1 MCDMRG
7 PSLILR
13 LYSLHCVRR
22 VVAAWVLKVMRL
34 WTWRHWWS
42 ISLDIKRWHYHGQ
55 GLHRW
60 VPAIVHATLPRSHT
74 TITIVTLLW
83 LWLSL
88 MCIYSCSWPPNMSR
102 WYLSKTQS
110 ACFFVGGK
118 IIADRLVMKLSLSND
133 LKPYYRK
140 NIRIKEN
147 LLIPFLHYS
156 VELWM

>member
-13 LYSLHCVRR
+13 LYSLHCVPCR
-22 VVAAWVLKVMRL
+22 VAAAWVLKVMRL

-83 LWLSL
+83 LWLSHNV
-88 MCIYSCSWPPNMSR
+88 SSWPPNMSR

-147 LLIPFLHYS
+147 LLIIPFLHYS